1 MCRACLGVHR
11 TKGKVQVGMGLGSG
25 VSVGTKVYGPGNNQ
39 SWSLSQRD
47 EMGKAD
53 LAAGFLEMITYP
65 SYIHLAGMDQV

>member
-1 MCRACLGVHR
+1 MG
-11 TKGKVQVGMGLGSG
+11 TGLGSG
-25 VSVGTKVYGPGNNQ
+25 VSVGTKVYGLGNIQ

-65 SYIHLAGMDQV
+65 SYIHLAGVDQV